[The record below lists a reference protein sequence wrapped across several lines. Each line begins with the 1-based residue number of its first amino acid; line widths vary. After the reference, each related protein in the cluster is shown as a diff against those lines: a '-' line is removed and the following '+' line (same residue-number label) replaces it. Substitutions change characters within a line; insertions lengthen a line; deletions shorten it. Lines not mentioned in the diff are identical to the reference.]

1 MEHAYLA
8 GITIAETASQ
18 LVLGGICCGLYA
30 SARKQVDWLGFGVGC
45 WGLAIGGWSQSTF
58 ASSAGANTRSAAMGF
73 TVGTTAAVALII
85 FSLAWATHSPR
96 LKLLGWLAAVTGTLW
111 QLVLGSFN
119 AFGGAPKALM
129 SRPLESTSSGTPAVL
144 VLGWLLLVYLAL
156 LVGAAAVLFAR
167 KVEIAAP
174 ERWVLATGLGCLALG
189 LCFDGIGGQ
198 WSASCP
204 KAFPHAA
211 AVFAGSLAI
220 VLGLRCRGLLLG
232 VRATEQEYQRSLH
245 ELAATQATL
254 ERVQRELGTKKQ
266 LAAVG
271 ELAAAIAHE
280 VRNPLAIIM
289 NATAGLRRSTLGSED
304 RTTLLSILD
313 EEAARLNRLVT
324 DLLSF
329 ARPVIIKRSSVS
341 IVELARRAE
350 GRLEDKHRLSISVP
364 DRPGLKYVQADAN
377 LLRLVFDNL
386 VSNAFQAM
394 PDGGEL
400 QIVVSEE
407 SLGDTP
413 FVRIDIIDSGH
424 GMDEQVL
431 ARATDPFY
439 TTRPSGT
446 GLGLPIV
453 QRIVEAHGGQI
464 EIQSSVGQGAKVS
477 LFLPAQSFSTPGTGA
492 PRGIPA

>member
-1 MEHAYLA
+1 MEHAYLE

-18 LVLGGICCGLYA
+18 LVLGGVCCALYG
-30 SARKQVDWLGFGVGC
+30 SARKHVDWLGFGIGC
-45 WGLAIGGWSQSTF
+45 WGLAMGGWSQAAL
-58 ASSAGANTRSAAMGF
+58 ASSVRATTRSVAMGF
-73 TVGTTAAVALII
+73 TIGTTVAVVLII
-85 FSLAWATHSPR
+85 FSLAWATQCRR

-119 AFGGAPKALM
+119 AFGGAPQ
-129 SRPLESTSSGTPAVL
+129 EWIFSS
-144 VLGWLLLVYLAL
+144 YLAL
-156 LVGAAAVLFAR
+156 LVVAAAVLFAR
-167 KVEIAAP
+167 NRETAAS
-174 ERWVLATGLGCLALG
+174 ERWVMAAGLGCLALG
-189 LCFDGIGGQ
+189 LSFDGIVAP
-198 WSASCP
+198 WFASSQRS
-204 KAFPHAA
+204 FPHAA
-211 AVFAGSLAI
+211 TVYAGSLAV
-220 VLGLRCRGLLLG
+220 VLALRYRALLLG
-232 VRATEQEYQRSLH
+232 VRATDHEYQQCLY
-245 ELAATQATL
+245 ELAATQSTL

-289 NATAGLRRSTLGSED
+289 NATAGLRRPTLGSED

-364 DRPGLKYVQADAN
+364 DRPGLKYVEADAN

-477 LFLPAQSFSTPGTGA
+477 LFLPAQTPPTSAEGA
-492 PRGIPA
+492 AKRISA